1 MSPFEAILLGVVQ
14 GLTEFLPISS
24 SGHLVLFQHLLG
36 FRQPEILFDVCLHV
50 GTLAAIC
57 VVFFKEIKQMLV
69 TLLLLPARSRAA
81 GGLKKLYMTD
91 EAVRMAALI
100 CFGSL
105 PTALLGL
112 IFHQFVDRL
121 FASVAMVG
129 VMLLVTGCMLWLT
142 RRLGQPGRALMGLT
156 VKDALLV
163 GLVQGLAI
171 LPGISRSGATISAA
185 LFAGVDRETAGRYS
199 FLLSIPAILGAL
211 VLEADASIS
220 QATIPPEV
228 MLIGAAVA
236 AGIGYA
242 ALKILLFVVNRGKL
256 HRFAPYC
263 WLVGATALL
272 IGLL

>member
-1 MSPFEAILLGVVQ
+1 MNPFEAILLGAVQ

-57 VVFFKEIKQMLV
+57 VVFFKEIKQMLI
-69 TLLLLPARSRAA
+69 TLLNLPARSRAA

-100 CFGSL
+100 CLGSL

-112 IFHQFVDRL
+112 LFHQFVDRL

-129 VMLLVTGCMLWLT
+129 VMLLVTGCLLWLT
-142 RRLGQPGRALMGLT
+142 RRLDQPGRPLMGLT
-156 VKDALLV
+156 IKDALLV

-220 QATIPPEV
+220 QATIPPEI
-228 MLIGAAVA
+228 MLIGAIVA

-272 IGLL
+272 IGFL

>member
-1 MSPFEAILLGVVQ
+1 MSSFEAILLGVVQ

-57 VVFFKEIKQMLV
+57 AVFFRDIASILKTVFQ
-69 TLLLLPARSRAA
+69 LPVKSRAA
-81 GGLKKLYMTD
+81 GGLKNLYLTD

-100 CFGSL
+100 VIGSL

-112 IFHQFVDRL
+112 LFRQHAERI
-121 FASVAMVG
+121 FASVTLVG
-129 VMLLVTGCMLWLT
+129 VMLLLTGCLLWLT
-142 RRLGQPGRALMGLT
+142 RRVTQAGRPLLGLT
-156 VKDALLV
+156 ARDALLV
-163 GLVQGLAI
+163 GLAQGMAI

-185 LFAGVDRETAGRYS
+185 LFIGVDRETAGRYS

-211 VLEADASIS
+211 VLEADASLS
-220 QATIPPEV
+220 QTSIPV
-228 MLIGAAVA
+228 STMLIGAAAA

-242 ALKILLFVVNRGKL
+242 ALKVLLFVVHRGQM

-263 WLVGATALL
+263 WLAGATALL
-272 IGLL
+272 LGL

>member
-112 IFHQFVDRL
+112 LFHPFVDRL

-142 RRLGQPGRALMGLT
+142 RRLDQPGRALMGLT

-242 ALKILLFVVNRGKL
+242 ALKILLFVVKRGKL

>member
-36 FRQPEILFDVCLHV
+36 FRQPEIFFDICLHV
-50 GTLAAIC
+50 GTLAAIST
-57 VVFFKEIKQMLV
+57 VFFREILSILNTV
-69 TLLLLPARSRAA
+69 VHLRGRARAA
-81 GGLKKLYMTD
+81 GGLKKLYLTD
-91 EAVRMAALI
+91 EAVRLAALI
-100 CFGSL
+100 LFGSI

-112 IFHQFVDRL
+112 LFRQHAERIFT
-121 FASVAMVG
+121 SVTLVG
-129 VMLLVTGCMLWLT
+129 VMLLLTGCLLWFT
-142 RRLGQPGRALMGLT
+142 RRVAPTGRPLLALT

-163 GLVQGLAI
+163 GLAQGVAI

-185 LFAGVDRETAGRYS
+185 LFIGVDRKTAGRYS

-211 VLEADASIS
+211 VLEADASFS
-220 QATIPPEV
+220 QTSIPV
-228 MLIGAAVA
+228 SILLLGAVAA

-242 ALKILLFVVNRGKL
+242 ALKLLLFVVHRGQM

-263 WLVGATALL
+263 WLAGATALWL
-272 IGLL
+272 GL